1 MEVLELR
8 MADHHRN
15 IEWPSTLEEFLEG
28 ARSVGHVVVKVHT
41 AERWLVFD
49 PMRMTWCEVGRAAV
63 AEIVPNGS

>member
-1 MEVLELR
+1 M
-8 MADHHRN
+8 
-15 IEWPSTLEEFLEG
+15 
-28 ARSVGHVVVKVHT
+28 VKVHT